1 MDLKPLQ
8 RGFFYLL
15 QVGISVGMIIFAAPL
30 EDYEETIVY
39 KTHTCSFLPDVSGC
53 RRIPLLGI
61 FIH

>member
-1 MDLKPLQ
+1 MGLFL
-8 RGFFYLL
+8 
-15 QVGISVGMIIFAAPL
+15 FAAGWDIGRNDYLCGPL